1 MNINV
6 VIDQSCIDPSK
17 AEAILER
24 IKHLLSQHMEG
35 K

>member
-6 VIDQSCIDPSK
+6 VIDQSRIDPNK
-17 AEAILER
+17 IDAILER
-24 IKHLLSQHMEG
+24 IKNLLSQNMEG